1 MLLENVKP
9 TRSEL
14 LNLKKKVILAE
25 RGYNLLKRK
34 RDGLIIELR
43 KMLKDVRETR
53 KGLVEKIKEGEKLIK
68 EIQLIEGEFAIKT
81 AAFYI
86 RQSPFLKV
94 VTKNLMGV
102 KVPEIEFELKRIE
115 DEEYN
120 KMVLTLSHD
129 MVKAIMLYEE
139 IIKIIVETVEIE
151 TALRN
156 LLREIESTKRRV
168 NALEN
173 IVIPRLK
180 EQIAWVKMR
189 LDEAE
194 RENIFLLKTV
204 KKKKATEGI

>member
-1 MLLENVKP
+1 MENVKP

-14 LNLKKKVILAE
+14 LNLKRKVVLAE

-43 KMLKDVRETR
+43 KMLKNVRETR
-53 KGLVEKIKEGEKLIK
+53 KGLVERIKEGEQLIK
-68 EIQLIEGEFAIKT
+68 EIQLLEGEFAIKT
-81 AAFYI
+81 SAFYL

-94 VTKNLMGV
+94 ITKNLMGV
-102 KVPEIEFELKRIE
+102 KVPELEFELKRIE

-129 MVKAIMLYEE
+129 MIKAIMLYED
-139 IIKIIVETVEIE
+139 IIKRIVETVEIE

-156 LLREIESTKRRV
+156 LLKEIESTKRRV

-180 EQIAWVKMR
+180 EQIAWVKMM

-194 RENIFLLKTV
+194 RENIFRLKTV
-204 KKKKATEGI
+204 KKKKASEGS